1 MPKER
6 SVVQNILT
14 VAVFILLEVAAVL
27 MLSHNNQIQ
36 RLWIARISHGSWRR
50 SGERRKVSPII
61 SP

>member
-36 RLWIARISHGSWRR
+36 RLWIARISHGFMA
-50 SGERRKVSPII
+50 KV
-61 SP
+61 

>member
-27 MLSHNNQIQ
+27 MLSHNNQTQ
-36 RLWIARISHGSWRR
+36 RLWIARISD
-50 SGERRKVSPII
+50 RKSVV
-61 SP
+61 

>member
-36 RLWIARISHGSWRR
+36 RLG
-50 SGERRKVSPII
+50 
-61 SP
+61 